1 MILRK
6 MKPEQIISLHLNE
19 HSFSKMQ
26 ELNSSIIFVN
36 VISLT
41 LLNYQSMN
49 SINEYKEYFPN
60 LIRLCLSY
68 DNQVNFN
75 MLNEISSQFW
85 SSIKRFEIRC
95 AGPLCKHYNINEF
108 NMRYLRNYTI
118 EYFLLDVG
126 HLPLPPMYEC
136 WKFQESCFL
145 MITIDLIRKIHN
157 VRHVHLIII
166 NEYSLKK
173 LLNANEWTKL
183 ANTCHQLKKITLQVM
198 GSISEDQ
205 QLIKKI
211 IEIQRKL
218 HNVRKTIK
226 FQVIST

>member
-1 MILRK
+1 

-19 HSFSKMQ
+19 NSFSKMQ
-26 ELNSSIIFVN
+26 ELNSSIIFMN

-85 SSIKRFEIRC
+85 SSIKRFEIHC

-126 HLPLPPMYEC
+126 HLPLPSMYEC

-226 FQVIST
+226 FQVISM